1 MKLNKAYKKF
11 LQWKLILT
19 ELPWI
24 MIEKIPIIGQGF
36 VQDFYPFNDEQG
48 GATFKWYDVIIH
60 PIQFY
65 YRSQLI
71 WGIKDFWKDNI
82 VRWIEKLQTFIIG
95 EKSYKLLMWL
105 LHCNDSKLLE
115 SNGWSCTV
123 RNRDV
128 NTKYFDIQM
137 FPFGYVIIT
146 ERVYI
151 NSKTGKAE
159 NLYMRMITHM
169 ISEEEKDD
177 SEEMNENKRIVYG
190 GWVNNIGDILR
201 MSRAYNKAYE
211 NTRNIWET
219 TKEGRE
225 FSRKLKEES

>member
-1 MKLNKAYKKF
+1 MKLNKVYKKV

-19 ELPWI
+19 ELPWTI
-24 MIEKIPIIGQGF
+24 IEKIPIIGQGF
-36 VQDFYPFNDEQG
+36 IQDFYPFNDEQG

-60 PIQFY
+60 PIRFY

-71 WGIKDFWKDNI
+71 WGIQDFWKYDI
-82 VRWIEKLQTFIIG
+82 VPWIEKLQTFIIG

-123 RNRDV
+123 RNRTA

-159 NLYMRMITHM
+159 NLYMRMISSLVTGYQTEGSGE
-169 ISEEEKDD
+169 I
-177 SEEMNENKRIVYG
+177 NENKRIVYG
-190 GWVNNIGDILR
+190 GWVSNIGDILK
-201 MSRAYNKAYE
+201 MSRAYNKAYD
-211 NTRNIWET
+211 NTRNIWKT

-225 FSRKLKEES
+225 LYQELKEA

>member
-1 MKLNKAYKKF
+1 MKLNKAYKKV

-19 ELPWI
+19 ELPWTI
-24 MIEKIPIIGQGF
+24 IEKIPIIGQGF
-36 VQDFYPFNDEQG
+36 IRDFYPFNDEQG
-48 GATFKWYDVIIH
+48 GANFKWYDVIIH
-60 PIQFY
+60 PIRFY

-71 WGIKDFWKDNI
+71 GEIKDFWEHN
-82 VRWIEKLQTFIIG
+82 VTPLIEKLQTFIIG
-95 EKSYKLLMWL
+95 KKSYELLMWL
-105 LHCNDSKLLE
+105 LHCNDSKLLD

-123 RNRDV
+123 RNRTV

-151 NSKTGKAE
+151 NSKTGESE
-159 NLYMRMITHM
+159 NLYMRMIHHLIT
-169 ISEEEKDD
+169 EEQTENFD
-177 SEEMNENKRIVYG
+177 EINEDKRIIYS
-190 GWVNNIGDILR
+190 GWTNNIGDILR
-201 MSRAYNKAYE
+201 LSRAYNKAYD

-225 FSRKLKEES
+225 FCKELKET